1 MKLPEGVEIKTF
13 KNKNTKAWEGKIAI
27 CWKFQLDKVDET
39 RKIINIFN
47 ELCTFEKIDS
57 EKSVEDDRK
66 QAQRLIDEGS
76 YSWSLDP
83 ENGTPFEKLPEE
95 VQEEI
100 GWPGSGRK
108 WSKWTVEKLLQKW
121 GWEEGE
127 VYWFALSKDHVSVYP
142 LILKDGDWICFCP
155 ALERDYHTFLNVGQD
170 CKLPYSSD
178 WEEGE
183 L

>member
-1 MKLPEGVEIKTF
+1 MMLPEGTEVKVF
-13 KNKNTKAWEGKIAI
+13 KNTEIWRDAIAI
-27 CWKFQLDKVDET
+27 CWKFQLSKLDDT
-39 RKIINIFN
+39 REIINKFN
-47 ELCTFEKIDS
+47 QYCAFEKIDS
-57 EKSVEDDRK
+57 EKSIEDDRK

-76 YSWSLDP
+76 YKWSLDP
-83 ENGTPFEKLPEE
+83 ENGTPFEELPEE

-100 GWPGSGRK
+100 GWSGSGRK

-127 VYWFALSKDHVSVYP
+127 VYWFALSKDRIYDHP
-142 LILKDGDWICFCP
+142 LILKDGDWICYCP
-155 ALERDYHTFLNVGQD
+155 AISDRYNIFMNAGQD

-178 WEEGE
+178 WEERE